1 MNSGGQPH
9 TRSGAIPVPPLHHG
23 GPNDRLPATVIQ
35 QPTITQ
41 SRNPLMSH
49 QQAQQAYRAIPQ
61 VQAPHPPANVV
72 PHQLNRVA
80 EQSDL
85 RGENLTEEEYRE
97 FLTEYIIYRFEKVGS
112 HVVANSNDD
121 QVQGSWANCTRRRL
135 PTVDKQEAKKEINNL
150 NREDRRKGR
159 SLLEKQMSLSSIQQ
173 DQLKKLES
181 DLSSNAQLDSRFQ
194 IILTQIHYTLR
205 PIVGKHE
212 SISRRRN
219 ATKRKVREKKKRSE
233 RTSITAYFKRCPQPE
248 QVPSLLYRQIQLEKH
263 QGQHMQDRQTR
274 QNYVAEQMRE
284 RQERIEQAHR
294 VAEQQAQQ
302 QQQAQLLRQQN
313 QLQTQ
318 QAQLQKQQFLQQQ
331 RQQQTQQQQQQAQH
345 HGRAL
350 GPQQQAH
357 HIRPGQ
363 GQVGQI
369 QATNN
374 RTQQSGR
381 LPATPYPPGVYNNI
395 GKQLPHAAHGP
406 GRVDQGKTAKVP
418 HQNDHRSKGLGHRH
432 DSPSILSSDSD
443 SICSDDDSSS
453 LWDSET
459 SSDRNSD
466 FTPTSSPSRSSGS
479 YHAGKSGYNSRRHVH
494 KHSIHQR
501 HRSQHRH
508 HRPGPSHTYHEPRY
522 HGNSRSAGID
532 HHRSRRH
539 SLQDARDP
547 PAYILTSSDRRLP
560 VLVPEVPRRSTSP
573 VFPVTNVEAIRV
585 QAYHE
590 GRSDQ
595 KYEDRT
601 RLATAAVERLDAR
614 RYRVP
619 PSSSPHSS
627 APRYEPR
634 TAPRPVI
641 VTEREMPRMRHVS
654 NSEVGRQL
662 DSAFG
667 RLRLADLERDRDVR
681 GVEEEYE
688 LLFPD
693 RVSDRRRASFVR
705 VGRDVRSGPHWAR
718 SEDDEDWNR
727 GSRDWRRESR
737 SPSPLMTP
745 APHNRNPFA
754 PDSPSQRRFDDVYTS
769 ERGRQRLF

>member
-1 MNSGGQPH
+1 
-9 TRSGAIPVPPLHHG
+9 
-23 GPNDRLPATVIQ
+23 
-35 QPTITQ
+35 
-41 SRNPLMSH
+41 MSH

-112 HVVANSNDD
+112 HVVANSNGD

-173 DQLKKLES
+173 DQLKKLEG
-181 DLSSNAQLDSRFQ
+181 DLSNDAQLDSRFQ
-194 IILTQIHYTLR
+194 IILAQIHYTLR
-205 PIVGKHE
+205 PIVDKHE
-212 SISRRRN
+212 SVSRRRN
-219 ATKRKVREKKKRSE
+219 VTKRKVREKRKRSE
-233 RTSITAYFKRCPQPE
+233 RISITAYFKRCPRPE
-248 QVPSLLYRQIQLEKH
+248 QVPSLLYRQLQLEKH
-263 QGQHMQDRQTR
+263 QGQKMQDRQAR
-274 QNYVAEQMRE
+274 QNDMVEQMRE
-284 RQERIEQAHR
+284 RQERAEQAR
-294 VAEQQAQQ
+294 RAAQQQAQQ

-313 QLQTQ
+313 QLQNQ
-318 QAQLQKQQFLQQQ
+318 QAQLQKQQAIQQQ
-331 RQQQTQQQQQQAQH
+331 RQQQTQKQQQQQQQAQH

-350 GPQQQAH
+350 GPQQAH

-363 GQVGQI
+363 GKVGQI

-374 RTQQSGR
+374 RTHQSGR
-381 LPATPYPPGVYNNI
+381 LPAQPHAPGVHANI
-395 GKQLPHAAHGP
+395 GNQLPHAAHGP
-406 GRVDQGKTAKVP
+406 GRVDQGTTIKVP

-432 DSPSILSSDSD
+432 DDPSIISSDSD
-443 SICSDDDSSS
+443 SIYSDDDSSS

-459 SSDRNSD
+459 SSEKDTD
-466 FTPTSSPSRSSGS
+466 FTPTSIPSRSSGS
-479 YHAGKSGYNSRRHVH
+479 YRAGKSGHNSHRHVH
-494 KHSIHQR
+494 KHSSHHR
-501 HRSQHRH
+501 RRSQHRR
-508 HRPGPSHTYHEPRY
+508 HRPSHTYHEPRY
-522 HGNSRSAGID
+522 HEDSRSAGID
-532 HHRSRRH
+532 RHRSRRH

-573 VFPVTNVEAIRV
+573 VIPVTNVEAIRV

-601 RLATAAVERLDAR
+601 RLAAAAVESLNAR
-614 RYRVP
+614 KYRVP

-641 VTEREMPRMRHVS
+641 VTEREMPRIRHVS

-662 DSAFG
+662 DNAFG
-667 RLRLADLERDRDVR
+667 RLRLADLERDRDLR
-681 GVEEEYE
+681 GIDDDYE
-688 LLFPD
+688 LLFPT
-693 RVSDRRRASFVR
+693 RVSDRHRASFVR
-705 VGRDVRSGPHWAR
+705 VDRDVRSSPHWAR

-727 GSRDWRRESR
+727 VGRDWRRESR

-745 APHNRNPFA
+745 APYNRNHFA
-754 PDSPSQRRFDDVYTS
+754 PDSPSQGRFDHLYTT